1 MKEGGESGE
10 KETDEKTMDQ
20 MAMVDKRKDRQFAHD
35 WKAMTHRSQRNFRP
49 MNSHRLQEDLQLTVK
64 RYEITN
70 DVIEK
75 ISNPSNWSGDSS
87 RVNFNASSLSSDLGD
102 WGDESIERHIA
113 KHTSKLLSPKKKA
126 TMH

>member
-1 MKEGGESGE
+1 
-10 KETDEKTMDQ
+10 
-20 MAMVDKRKDRQFAHD
+20 
-35 WKAMTHRSQRNFRP
+35 MTHRSQRNFRP
-49 MNSHRLQEDLQLTVK
+49 MNSHRIQDELQMTVK

-75 ISNPSNWSGDSS
+75 ISNPSDWSGDSS

-113 KHTSKLLSPKKKA
+113 RHAQKKHKSPKKAKQQKIKVIYESNQ
-126 TMH
+126 

>member
-1 MKEGGESGE
+1 M
-10 KETDEKTMDQ
+10 
-20 MAMVDKRKDRQFAHD
+20 
-35 WKAMTHRSQRNFRP
+35 
-49 MNSHRLQEDLQLTVK
+49 TVK

-102 WGDESIERHIA
+102 WGDESVERHIA
-113 KHTSKLLSPKKKA
+113 KQASKNMGLKKVNQQK
-126 TMH
+126 TCKVVYESNQQHPIRNLQPR